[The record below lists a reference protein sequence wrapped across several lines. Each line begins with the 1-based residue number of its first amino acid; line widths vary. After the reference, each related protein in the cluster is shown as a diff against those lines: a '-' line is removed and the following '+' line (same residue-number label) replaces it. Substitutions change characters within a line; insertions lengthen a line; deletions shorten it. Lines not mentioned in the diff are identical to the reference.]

1 MTAQDSTSALR
12 LKSEPIKIAG
22 AGLSGLSAAISLAK
36 RGYRVEVFEKNADS
50 GQLRHTDWDAI
61 ENWTTEEDM
70 LSCFRRWG
78 IQPTFE
84 HRAPLS
90 FEVYD
95 SKGECHG
102 VTLPQPFFYLLKR
115 GVEPGS
121 LEQALKLQA
130 LESGVTIR
138 YNQAASKEN
147 VDIWAA
153 GARSA
158 GFFLGTG
165 ITFRTSHP
173 DIVAGLVD
181 TLAAPKAYG
190 YLVIVDGFATLS
202 IVLTKNFKQAREH
215 LAESIKIFR
224 RHKTLDMEDVRQT
237 SGFGGLMD
245 AFWQPVTQPLVLG
258 EAGGLQDFLW
268 GFGIRHA
275 IHSGHLA
282 ARAIDENLSYTQLV
296 AREIHPL
303 VRTSIINRAMYNRV
317 GNWGYRALIRHFAP
331 SRNLSRQIRPWYRG
345 LPLHSVL
352 WPIVERRYRPK

>member
-1 MTAQDSTSALR
+1 MKTEFIR
-12 LKSEPIKIAG
+12 IAG
-22 AGLSGLSAAISLAK
+22 AGLSGLSAAIGLAK
-36 RGYRVEVFEKNADS
+36 RGYRVEVFEKNTDS

-61 ENWTTEEDM
+61 ENWTTEEDF
-70 LSCFRRWG
+70 LTCLGRWG

-84 HRAPLS
+84 LRAPLF

-95 SKGECHG
+95 SKGECHK
-102 VTLPQPFFYLLKR
+102 VALPQPFFYLLKR
-115 GVEPGS
+115 GVEHGS
-121 LEQALKLQA
+121 IEQALKLQA
-130 LESGVTIR
+130 LESGVIIH
-138 YNQAASKEN
+138 YNRASSKDN

-173 DIVAGLVD
+173 DIVSGLVD

-202 IVLTKNFKQAREH
+202 IVLTQNFKNAREY

-224 RHKTLDMEDVRQT
+224 RHKSLDMEDIKQT

-245 AFWQPVTQPLVLG
+245 AFWQPTTQPLILG

-275 IHSGHLA
+275 LHSGHLA
-282 ARAIDENLSYTQLV
+282 ARAIHENLSYAELV
-296 AREIHPL
+296 SSEIHPL
-303 VRTSIINRAMYNRV
+303 VRTSIINRVMYEQI
-317 GNWGYRALIRHFAP
+317 GNWGYKALIRYFAS
-331 SRNLSRQIRPWYRG
+331 SRNLPNQIRPWYRG
-345 LPLHSVL
+345 LRLHRIL